1 VSTEIPPWL
10 KEQLARYDQLQQNL
24 QAIVSQK
31 QLLEAEKAE
40 AERASEELKKAAA
53 DAVVYKNAGSVL
65 VKANKDD
72 LLKELLEKTDLTNTR
87 ILVLAKQE
95 ERIRASL
102 QEVQNKVNEALKSK
116 QDRPAN

>member
-1 VSTEIPPWL
+1 MGAELPPWL

-24 QAIVSQK
+24 QAVVNQK
-31 QLLEAEKAE
+31 QLLEAEKSE
-40 AERASEELKKAAA
+40 ADRATEELKKAAS

-65 VKANKDD
+65 VRANKDD
-72 LLKELLEKTDLTNTR
+72 LLKELEEKTDLTNTR

-95 ERIRASL
+95 ERIRSNL

-116 QDRPAN
+116 QAPPAN

>member
-40 AERASEELKKAAA
+40 ADRASEELKKAAP

-65 VKANKDD
+65 VKADKDD
-72 LLKELLEKTDLTNTR
+72 LIKELLEKTDLTNTR
-87 ILVLAKQE
+87 ILVLTKQE
-95 ERIRASL
+95 ERVRASL

-116 QDRPAN
+116 QEPPAG

>member
-1 VSTEIPPWL
+1 MSTDIPPWL

-24 QAIVSQK
+24 QAIVNQK

-40 AERASEELKKAAA
+40 AERATEELKKAAT

-65 VKANKDD
+65 VKANRDD
-72 LLKELLEKTDLTNTR
+72 LLKELQEKTDLTNTR
-87 ILVLAKQE
+87 ILVLTKQE
-95 ERIRASL
+95 ERIRTSL

-116 QDRPAN
+116 QERPTN

>member
-1 VSTEIPPWL
+1 
-10 KEQLARYDQLQQNL
+10 
-24 QAIVSQK
+24 
-31 QLLEAEKAE
+31 
-40 AERASEELKKAAA
+40 
-53 DAVVYKNAGSVL
+53 

-72 LLKELLEKTDLTNTR
+72 LLKELQEKTDLTNTR

-102 QEVQNKVNEALKSK
+102 QEVQNKVNEALKNK